1 MSACV
6 LACNEAEH
14 LECCLQSLAWADEIV
29 VVIDAKSSD
38 ASEAVARR
46 LASRVEVRPYAGDI
60 EQKRYC
66 TSLAKNDWAFVVD
79 PDEVVTVELAESIRE
94 AMARLGGAERAT

>member
-1 MSACV
+1 MSLPVSACV
-6 LACNEAEH
+6 LACNEAED

-29 VVIDAKSSD
+29 VVIDAKSTD

-46 LASRVEVRPYAGDI
+46 LASRVEVRPYAGDV

-66 TSLAKNDWAFVVD
+66 TGLAKND
-79 PDEVVTVELAESIRE
+79 
-94 AMARLGGAERAT
+94 